1 LILRPTNWAFV
12 KVEMKPAAQ
21 QNRTTLAS
29 ADSAVAGT
37 ADTADLRDELV
48 LGNNTALA
56 SSEESIGA
64 IWEQMRL
71 AWTQDRPLAAEQF
84 LTDEFLLQCGMP
96 GAVDIIYG
104 EYALAEAAGAAP
116 SESDFLRR
124 FPQYAEPLGKQLSL
138 HRAIQETSLETTAL
152 PAGLPEQVSSNDQD
166 SFACPGTFGRY
177 VLVAPLDRGGQSSV
191 YRALH
196 PELGKEIVLK
206 IAHAAKSAADAIHNV
221 RLADEGK
228 ILAGVSHPNLAQ
240 VYDAGCI
247 DGRRYLALEYIRGTT
262 LAQYARQHRPAAD
275 QAAQIVAK
283 IAHALGVVH
292 AQGILHLDIKPKNIV
307 IDEQGEPR
315 LIDFGLARAEHAWT
329 AEQGT
334 AGISGTL
341 EFMAPE
347 QTRGEVRK
355 LGPAT
360 DVFSLGGVL
369 YFLLTGTP
377 LYTAKNAPSSLA
389 LAERCRWN
397 REALAMSAASP
408 AVRRCCERALA
419 PQPTER
425 YPTAN
430 EFAAALDAA
439 IQRKTPKR
447 WPLYATVAGLL
458 LLVAGLGMWLN
469 KGRGSTAAATLSIQ
483 VWQEGIAKDFTHA
496 LPLRNGDELRFE
508 ALLPGSEAATLVLIN
523 AAGEL
528 RVVKAQAAGEVNL
541 VYPDRA
547 SVVPLTG
554 KPGSEALLVIS
565 GSSPPTIETLQAAW
579 KSSEQAWPAISDY
592 MLLQL
597 TDNNVSIVQSGRD
610 LGNPKQRIDPSQVVQ
625 DRVEHFRRK
634 LRQAGFHC
642 AGYVF
647 AHSP

>member
-1 LILRPTNWAFV
+1 
-12 KVEMKPAAQ
+12 MKPAATLNQ
-21 QNRTTLAS
+21 TTLAT
-29 ADSAVAGT
+29 ADSAIAGI
-37 ADTADLRDELV
+37 ADTADLRKVVELEK
-48 LGNNTALA
+48 NTAIA
-56 SSEESIGA
+56 AAPESIGA

-71 AWTQDRPLAAEQF
+71 AWSQGRPLAAEHFLSPAF
-84 LTDEFLLQCGMP
+84 LTQCGTT

-116 SESDFLRR
+116 SESEFLRR
-124 FPQYAEPLGKQLSL
+124 FPQYAAELSKQLSL
-138 HRAIQETSLETTAL
+138 HRAIQEMSLETTDL
-152 PAGLPEQVSSNDQD
+152 PQTTASKSPVPLAAPET
-166 SFACPGTFGRY
+166 FECPGNFGRY

-206 IAHAAKSAADAIHNV
+206 IAHAAASAAEEMHNV

-262 LAQYARQHRPAAD
+262 LAQYARQHRPAPD
-275 QAAQIVAK
+275 QAAKIVAK
-283 IAHALGVVH
+283 IAHALGAVH

-307 IDEQGEPR
+307 IDEHGEPR

-334 AGISGTL
+334 TGISGTL

-377 LYTAKNAPSSLA
+377 LYAAKNAPDSLA

-397 REALAMSAASP
+397 RAALNASAASP
-408 AVRRCCERALA
+408 AVRRCCERALS

-425 YPTAN
+425 FPTAN

-439 IQRKTPKR
+439 IKPSAPKR
-447 WPLYATVAGLL
+447 GPMYGTVAGLL
-458 LLVAGLGMWLN
+458 LLVAALGMWLN
-469 KGRGSTAAATLSIQ
+469 SRQGNGAAPTLSIQ

-496 LPLRNGDELRFE
+496 LPLRNGDELRIE
-508 ALLPGSEAATLVLIN
+508 ALLPDSAAAALVLIN
-523 AAGEL
+523 SEGELSVVKSQSAGEP
-528 RVVKAQAAGEVNL
+528 RL
-541 VYPDRA
+541 VYPDPKSA
-547 SVVPLTG
+547 VPLTG
-554 KPGSEALLVIS
+554 SPGSEALLVIS
-565 GSSPPTIETLQAAW
+565 GTSPPTEETLQRAW
-579 KSSEQAWPAISDY
+579 MTTESTWPRLSDY
-592 MLLQL
+592 ALVQITDTNTSMLQ
-597 TDNNVSIVQSGRD
+597 TGRD
-610 LGNPKQRIDPSQVVQ
+610 LGDPRQKIDPAQVVQ
-625 DRVEHFRRK
+625 ERIEQFRRN

-647 AHSP
+647 AHSL